1 MELQTLITELKA
13 KNDVMEHEA
22 LSTRN
27 KFIEEV
33 QRVEAQRREI
43 TSKFQA
49 SEYRLAK
56 QIELHGDFDLINKEN
71 KALNNINS
79 GLEKQ
84 IEMLNKELVD
94 LRAKYEKGLD
104 EIQNL
109 QQGNGDLMILISEA
123 NKEKRDLSCIIQQYK
138 Q

>member
-43 TSKFQA
+43 TSKFQG

-56 QIELHGDFDLINKEN
+56 QIELHGDFDLINK
-71 KALNNINS
+71 
-79 GLEKQ
+79 
-84 IEMLNKELVD
+84 
-94 LRAKYEKGLD
+94 
-104 EIQNL
+104 
-109 QQGNGDLMILISEA
+109 
-123 NKEKRDLSCIIQQYK
+123 
-138 Q
+138 